1 MVGMSAI
8 ISNNV
13 LDLLRKNGKKQ
24 NDLAAALGVSKQVMS
39 NMLNGTR
46 MINAIE
52 LHQIADYFHVS
63 MEKLMEAP
71 KEAKNINAVHA
82 FMGEVKTLEARRSLE
97 FADELANMVIFY
109 ARVRDGAEELEEAW
123 EA

>member
-1 MVGMSAI
+1 
-8 ISNNV
+8 
-13 LDLLRKNGKKQ
+13 
-24 NDLAAALGVSKQVMS
+24 
-39 NMLNGTR
+39 
-46 MINAIE
+46 
-52 LHQIADYFHVS
+52 
-63 MEKLMEAP
+63 MEAP